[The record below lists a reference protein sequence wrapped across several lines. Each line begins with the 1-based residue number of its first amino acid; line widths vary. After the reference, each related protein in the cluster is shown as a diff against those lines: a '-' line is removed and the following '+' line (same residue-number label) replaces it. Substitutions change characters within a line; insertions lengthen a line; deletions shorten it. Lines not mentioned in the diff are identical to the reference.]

1 MCVCVCFLQ
10 CFSAEDIV
18 KEIEEEKEH
27 HHEEEEHHH
36 HEGEDHHHEEEEKT
50 LDLGDFQKACA
61 SIVLHLVQ
69 GYCIEEAHGH
79 NETSSLPSREFFMNE
94 LFENKTRLLEEDL
107 EAIMKVLK
115 IGKVESSGGEEDSH
129 GHNHR
134 RRRSAGSLLSS
145 SLESKT
151 SHSVHRREVDDHAH
165 AHETGTVRNIVIGLP
180 FNSQD
185 LIVNSPF

>member
-1 MCVCVCFLQ
+1 
-10 CFSAEDIV
+10 
-18 KEIEEEKEH
+18 
-27 HHEEEEHHH
+27 
-36 HEGEDHHHEEEEKT
+36 
-50 LDLGDFQKACA
+50 
-61 SIVLHLVQ
+61 
-69 GYCIEEAHGH
+69 
-79 NETSSLPSREFFMNE
+79 MNE

-151 SHSVHRREVDDHAH
+151 PHSVHRREVDDHAH
-165 AHETGTVRNIVIGLP
+165 AHETGTVRNIVIDLP
-180 FNSQD
+180 FNFQD

>member
-1 MCVCVCFLQ
+1 M
-10 CFSAEDIV
+10 D
-18 KEIEEEKEH
+18 
-27 HHEEEEHHH
+27 
-36 HEGEDHHHEEEEKT
+36 
-50 LDLGDFQKACA
+50 
-61 SIVLHLVQ
+61 
-69 GYCIEEAHGH
+69 
-79 NETSSLPSREFFMNE
+79 E

-151 SHSVHRREVDDHAH
+151 SHSVHRREVDDHADAH
-165 AHETGTVRNIVIGLP
+165 AHETGTVRNIVIDLP
-180 FNSQD
+180 FNFQD
-185 LIVNSPF
+185 LIVNSPL

>member
-1 MCVCVCFLQ
+1 MSVIQEKSNSFFVCVFFLQ

-18 KEIEEEKEH
+18 KEIEEEKDH
-27 HHEEEEHHH
+27 HHEEEKDHH

-50 LDLGDFQKACA
+50 LDLGDFQNACA

-94 LFENKTRLLEEDL
+94 LFENKTCLLEEDL

-115 IGKVESSGGEEDSH
+115 IGKVESSGGEDSH

-134 RRRSAGSLLSS
+134 RRRSAGSLLSES
-145 SLESKT
+145 SLNKS
-151 SHSVHRREVDDHAH
+151 SRSV
-165 AHETGTVRNIVIGLP
+165 ILKY
-180 FNSQD
+180 
-185 LIVNSPF
+185 

>member
-1 MCVCVCFLQ
+1 
-10 CFSAEDIV
+10 
-18 KEIEEEKEH
+18 
-27 HHEEEEHHH
+27 
-36 HEGEDHHHEEEEKT
+36 
-50 LDLGDFQKACA
+50 
-61 SIVLHLVQ
+61 
-69 GYCIEEAHGH
+69 
-79 NETSSLPSREFFMNE
+79 MNE

-151 SHSVHRREVDDHAH
+151 SHSVHRREVDDHADAH
-165 AHETGTVRNIVIGLP
+165 ALETGTVRNIVIDLP
-180 FNSQD
+180 FNFQD
-185 LIVNSPF
+185 LIVNSPL

>member
-1 MCVCVCFLQ
+1 
-10 CFSAEDIV
+10 
-18 KEIEEEKEH
+18 
-27 HHEEEEHHH
+27 
-36 HEGEDHHHEEEEKT
+36 
-50 LDLGDFQKACA
+50 
-61 SIVLHLVQ
+61 
-69 GYCIEEAHGH
+69 
-79 NETSSLPSREFFMNE
+79 MNE

-151 SHSVHRREVDDHAH
+151 SHSVHRREVDDHADAH
-165 AHETGTVRNIVIGLP
+165 AHETGTVRNIVIDLP
-180 FNSQD
+180 FNFQD
-185 LIVNSPF
+185 LIVNSPL

>member
-1 MCVCVCFLQ
+1 M
-10 CFSAEDIV
+10 D
-18 KEIEEEKEH
+18 
-27 HHEEEEHHH
+27 
-36 HEGEDHHHEEEEKT
+36 
-50 LDLGDFQKACA
+50 
-61 SIVLHLVQ
+61 
-69 GYCIEEAHGH
+69 
-79 NETSSLPSREFFMNE
+79 E

-115 IGKVESSGGEEDSH
+115 IGKVESSGGEEGSH

-165 AHETGTVRNIVIGLP
+165 THETGTVRNIVIGLP

>member
-1 MCVCVCFLQ
+1 
-10 CFSAEDIV
+10 
-18 KEIEEEKEH
+18 
-27 HHEEEEHHH
+27 
-36 HEGEDHHHEEEEKT
+36 
-50 LDLGDFQKACA
+50 
-61 SIVLHLVQ
+61 
-69 GYCIEEAHGH
+69 
-79 NETSSLPSREFFMNE
+79 MNE

-115 IGKVESSGGEEDSH
+115 IGKVESSGGEDSH

>member
-1 MCVCVCFLQ
+1 
-10 CFSAEDIV
+10 
-18 KEIEEEKEH
+18 
-27 HHEEEEHHH
+27 
-36 HEGEDHHHEEEEKT
+36 
-50 LDLGDFQKACA
+50 
-61 SIVLHLVQ
+61 
-69 GYCIEEAHGH
+69 
-79 NETSSLPSREFFMNE
+79 MNE
-94 LFENKTRLLEEDL
+94 LFENKTCLLEEDL

-134 RRRSAGSLLSS
+134 RKRSAGSLLSS